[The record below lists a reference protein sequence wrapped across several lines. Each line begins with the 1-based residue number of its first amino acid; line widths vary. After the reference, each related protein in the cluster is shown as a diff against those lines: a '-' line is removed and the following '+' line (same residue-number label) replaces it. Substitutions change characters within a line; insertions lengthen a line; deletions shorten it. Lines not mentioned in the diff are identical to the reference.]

1 MILYLEAKTSV
12 SDLII
17 DSIEVQL
24 KDGQKAY
31 LTWDES
37 DISRD
42 EEGFSAR
49 YKGVYINEDYANER
63 LEELKEMK
71 VINVNLYTD
80 NDMCE
85 EDFSIIEMVLN
96 DNGETLCFENCYN

>member
-1 MILYLEAKTSV
+1 MILYLEAKTSI

-42 EEGFSAR
+42 KEGFSAR
-49 YKGVYINEDYANER
+49 YKGVYINDVYANER
-63 LEELKEMK
+63 LEELEGIKI
-71 VINVNLYTD
+71 VDVNLYTD

-85 EDFSIIEMVLN
+85 EDFSIIEMVFN
-96 DNGETLCFENCYN
+96 DNGKVLSFENCY

>member
-1 MILYLEAKTSV
+1 MILYLEAKTSI

-42 EEGFSAR
+42 KEGFSAR
-49 YKGVYINEDYANER
+49 YKGVYINESYANER
-63 LEELKEMK
+63 LEELEGFK
-71 VINVNLYTD
+71 IIDVNLYTD

-85 EDFSIIEMVLN
+85 EDFSIIEMVFD
-96 DNGETLCFENCYN
+96 DNGNVLSFENCY